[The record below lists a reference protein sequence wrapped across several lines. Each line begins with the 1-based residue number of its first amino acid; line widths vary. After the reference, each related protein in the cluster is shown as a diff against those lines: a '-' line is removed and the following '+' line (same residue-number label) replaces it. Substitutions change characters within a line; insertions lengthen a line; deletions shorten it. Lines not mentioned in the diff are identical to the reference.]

1 MRLFRRYKVV
11 WRWLVWVCKGSGKEI
26 KLLPI
31 PFFYKREEE
40 KGTNSNDK
48 TNRPDSGE
56 R

>member
-40 KGTNSNDK
+40 SKNK
-48 TNRPDSGE
+48 TRVKEDVE
-56 R
+56 